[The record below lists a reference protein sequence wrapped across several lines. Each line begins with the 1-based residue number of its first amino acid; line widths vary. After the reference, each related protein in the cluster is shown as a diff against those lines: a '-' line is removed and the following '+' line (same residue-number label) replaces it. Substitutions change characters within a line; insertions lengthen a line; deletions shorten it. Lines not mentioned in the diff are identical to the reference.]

1 MRTTTPL
8 TASAEASYAG
18 CGGGSAACS
27 NGRRQQTVGEREK
40 TERHGTWQ
48 MSYRIW
54 EIQYAGSP
62 KLLWSGVK
70 PTSKQLATAD
80 QLGLQVSPHD
90 TFAAVA
96 SAILEMVGDAVGC
109 PPRAVSDRQR
119 ELADEL
125 EIDLMDCA
133 SSWSAFMRIQE
144 AIQLSNL
151 DAVRRMGLKPG
162 DIVFK
167 PDDPLE
173 QRLKE
178 RLGESW
184 ESVAGQFP
192 REFEV
197 SSIREDGQV
206 CFKGVVRKRPPAIW
220 RSAPLPKGSSRR
232 TYEQVGQK

>member
-1 MRTTTPL
+1 
-8 TASAEASYAG
+8 
-18 CGGGSAACS
+18 
-27 NGRRQQTVGEREK
+27 
-40 TERHGTWQ
+40 

-62 KLLWSGVK
+62 KVLWSGVK
-70 PTSKQLATAD
+70 PTPEQLATAD
-80 QLGLQVSPHD
+80 QLGIQVSPDD
-90 TFAAVA
+90 TFATFA
-96 SAILEMVGDAVGC
+96 SAILERVADAIGC
-109 PPRAVSDRQR
+109 PPRVVSDRQR

-151 DAVRRMGLKPG
+151 DAVRRMELKPG

-167 PDDPLE
+167 PDDPME

-178 RLGESW
+178 ALGERW
-184 ESVAGQFP
+184 ESVAEQFP

-206 CFKGVVRKRPPAIW
+206 YFKGGREQAPARYLEKRTTPEV
-220 RSAPLPKGSSRR
+220 
-232 TYEQVGQK
+232 TE

>member
-1 MRTTTPL
+1 
-8 TASAEASYAG
+8 
-18 CGGGSAACS
+18 
-27 NGRRQQTVGEREK
+27 
-40 TERHGTWQ
+40 

-62 KLLWSGVK
+62 KVLWSGVK
-70 PTSKQLATAD
+70 PTPEQLATAD
-80 QLGLQVSPHD
+80 QLGIQVSPDD

-96 SAILEMVGDAVGC
+96 SAILERVGNAVGC
-109 PPRAVSDRQR
+109 PPRVVSDHQR

-125 EIDLMDCA
+125 EIDVTDCA
-133 SSWSAFMRIQE
+133 SFWSAFVRIQE

-167 PDDPLE
+167 PDDPME

-178 RLGESW
+178 ALGERW
-184 ESVAGQFP
+184 ESVAKEFP
-192 REFEV
+192 REYEV

-206 CFKGVVRKRPPAIW
+206 YFKGGSGQAPARYLEKRTTPE
-220 RSAPLPKGSSRR
+220 G
-232 TYEQVGQK
+232 TE

>member
-1 MRTTTPL
+1 
-8 TASAEASYAG
+8 
-18 CGGGSAACS
+18 
-27 NGRRQQTVGEREK
+27 
-40 TERHGTWQ
+40 
-48 MSYRIW
+48 MSHRIW

-62 KLLWSGVK
+62 KVLWSGLK
-70 PTSKQLATAD
+70 PTPEQLAIAD
-80 QLGLQVSPHD
+80 RLGIHVSPDD

-96 SAILEMVGDAVGC
+96 SSILERVADAIGC
-109 PPRAVSDRQR
+109 PPRVVSDRQR

-125 EIDLMDCA
+125 ELDLTDCA

-151 DAVRRMGLKPG
+151 EAVRRMGLKPG
-162 DIVFK
+162 DMVFK
-167 PDDPLE
+167 LDDTLE

-178 RLGESW
+178 RLGERW

-206 CFKGVVRKRPPAIW
+206 YFRGGSEQSPARYLEKRSSSEGTEQPDVPTDQPEVR
-220 RSAPLPKGSSRR
+220 
-232 TYEQVGQK
+232 

>member
-1 MRTTTPL
+1 
-8 TASAEASYAG
+8 
-18 CGGGSAACS
+18 
-27 NGRRQQTVGEREK
+27 
-40 TERHGTWQ
+40 

-62 KLLWSGVK
+62 KVLWSGLK
-70 PTSKQLATAD
+70 PTPEQLAIAD
-80 QLGLQVSPHD
+80 RLGIQVTPDD

-96 SAILEMVGDAVGC
+96 SAILERVADAIGC
-109 PPRAVSDRQR
+109 PPRVVSDRQR

-125 EIDLMDCA
+125 EIDLTDCA

-151 DAVRRMGLKPG
+151 EAVRRMGLKPG
-162 DIVFK
+162 DTVFK

-178 RLGESW
+178 RMGEKW
-184 ESVAGQFP
+184 EPIAGEFP

-206 CFKGVVRKRPPAIW
+206 YFKGGSAQAPARYLEKRTSPERAGQAEVRTDQREMK
-220 RSAPLPKGSSRR
+220 
-232 TYEQVGQK
+232 

>member
-1 MRTTTPL
+1 
-8 TASAEASYAG
+8 
-18 CGGGSAACS
+18 
-27 NGRRQQTVGEREK
+27 
-40 TERHGTWQ
+40 
-48 MSYRIW
+48 MSHRIW

-62 KLLWSGVK
+62 KVLWSGLK
-70 PTSKQLATAD
+70 PTPEQLAIAD
-80 QLGLQVSPHD
+80 RLGIHVSPDD
-90 TFAAVA
+90 TFAAAA
-96 SAILEMVGDAVGC
+96 SSILERVADAIGC
-109 PPRAVSDRQR
+109 PPRVVSDRQR

-125 EIDLMDCA
+125 EIDLTDCA

-151 DAVRRMGLKPG
+151 EAVRRMGLKPG

-178 RLGESW
+178 RLGERW

-206 CFKGVVRKRPPAIW
+206 YFRGGSEQAPARYLEKCASPEGTEQPDVPTDQPEVR
-220 RSAPLPKGSSRR
+220 
-232 TYEQVGQK
+232 

>member
-1 MRTTTPL
+1 
-8 TASAEASYAG
+8 
-18 CGGGSAACS
+18 
-27 NGRRQQTVGEREK
+27 
-40 TERHGTWQ
+40 

-62 KLLWSGVK
+62 KVLWSGVK
-70 PTSKQLATAD
+70 PTPEQLVIAGR
-80 QLGLQVSPHD
+80 LGIQVSPDD

-96 SAILEMVGDAVGC
+96 SAILERVADAIGC
-109 PPRAVSDRQR
+109 PPRVVSDRQR
-119 ELADEL
+119 QLADEL
-125 EIDLMDCA
+125 EIDVTSCA
-133 SSWSAFMRIQE
+133 SFWSAFVRIQE
-144 AIQLSNL
+144 AIRLSNL

-167 PDDPLE
+167 PDDPME

-178 RLGESW
+178 ALGQKW

-206 CFKGVVRKRPPAIW
+206 YFKGGSGQAPARYLEKRITPEGTEQPDVR
-220 RSAPLPKGSSRR
+220 
-232 TYEQVGQK
+232 TGQPEVR